1 MTPGMGREQDM
12 DDQSTPHTTSIEPGP
27 SDPTAPPTKPFPD
40 LPDEPTPL
48 PMPGDP
54 PGQPGDSRNAPPE

>member
-1 MTPGMGREQDM
+1 M
-12 DDQSTPHTTSIEPGP
+12 DDQSNPNRTSIEPGP
-27 SDPTAPPTKPFPD
+27 SDPSAPPTKPFPD

-54 PGQPGDSRNAPPE
+54 PGQPGDSRDTPPE